1 MHTQTH
7 THTHKHL
14 CIHDCLFI
22 ILIKYV
28 YKVVDNWISIYEHL
42 LLLQRTAVGSEHI
55 YQADYNG
62 LFQVQRM
69 LCLFLH
75 SRICVMNSY
84 RHRDT
89 DTNTCMQTLT
99 KNLIKKCIHSA
110 VKFAQCFCQACGP
123 DSAYGLSSRATW
135 RNSRTEYKLSSD
147 LQQTWFGSSASTHI
161 QINKYKYYLN
171 FNLYKLKFVEYFN
184 TNVIFLMSTI
194 SRKFK
199 FMNSYKHANPYYV

>member
-1 MHTQTH
+1 MDQ
-7 THTHKHL
+7 HL
-14 CIHDCLFI
+14 WALTAIAE
-22 ILIKYV
+22 
-28 YKVVDNWISIYEHL
+28 NWGWFRAHISGW
-42 LLLQRTAVGSEHI
+42 LQLPVSGTTAC
-55 YQADYNG
+55 
-62 LFQVQRM
+62 FR
-69 LCLFLH
+69 CLFLG
-75 SRICVMNSY
+75 SRICVIHMNSY

-110 VKFAQCFCQACGP
+110 VEFAQCFCQACGP
-123 DSAYGLSSRATW
+123 DSAHGLSPWTTW
-135 RNSRTEYKLSSD
+135 RNRRTEYKLSSD